1 MRLRTI
7 VAGLAF
13 FAASA
18 PALALAAGDD
28 GEACMHHVMHREG
41 ETHTSLPAATGGGT
55 MVYLNRH
62 GGRVLGGY
70 DDSSSARSQVVWS
83 RGYKSVD
90 IAAYSR
96 GNASWNALV
105 GCVQERFADYDVH
118 VVDERPASGDYIM
131 AMVGGKPDALG
142 LPRWVAGI
150 APYGGRKLDDAVVFV
165 FEANVDHARSRC
177 EATAHEIGHA
187 LGLDHSTKCDDLM
200 SYGNCGP
207 KEFLDVA
214 AQCGEY
220 GGRTCSNG
228 RASQN
233 SHALLAKSVGLRKSL
248 PPTPTPDPIR
258 RPDPNPTVKRPPVAR
273 RDPVVRPS
281 SPPRRT
287 APPSSGSGRSR
298 GTEIRREVGGPR
310 VRLETAATRQS
321 GDSVYVVQ
329 VKARDED
336 GIASVELLWSDGKTH
351 RALKCGRNP
360 EGLPVKCWRRGD
372 TYTFALHVGH
382 GSRAFAVR
390 VTDGAG
396 KKAVTRPTSV
406 RFH

>member
-1 MRLRTI
+1 MRPRSI

-13 FAASA
+13 LATSA
-18 PALALAAGDD
+18 PAVALAAGDD
-28 GEACMHHVMHREG
+28 GEECMHRVMHREG
-41 ETHTSLPAATGGGT
+41 ETHTSLPAATGGRT
-55 MVYLNRH
+55 TVYLNRH
-62 GGRVLGGY
+62 GGRVSDGY

-90 IAAYSR
+90 IAPWKR
-96 GNASWNALV
+96 GTASWNDLV
-105 GCVQERFADYDVH
+105 GCVQERFEEFDIH
-118 VVDERPASGDYIM
+118 VVDERPASGDFIM
-131 AMVGGKPDALG
+131 AMVGGKPDVLG

-150 APYGGRKLDDAVVFV
+150 APYGGHKLDQAVVFV

-187 LGLDHSTKCDDLM
+187 LGLDHSTQCDDVM

-207 KEFLDVA
+207 KEFRDEA
-214 AQCGEY
+214 AACGEY
-220 GGRTCSNG
+220 EGRACSNG
-228 RASQN
+228 RSSQN
-233 SHALLAKSVGLRKSL
+233 SHALLAKSVGMRKTL
-248 PPTPTPDPIR
+248 PPVPTPNPKA
-258 RPDPNPTVKRPPVAR
+258 RPEPNPTVKRPPVAR
-273 RDPVVRPS
+273 RDPGARPTAPRRPTSTRRPS
-281 SPPRRT
+281 SGQT
-287 APPSSGSGRSR
+287 Q
-298 GTEIRREVGGPR
+298 GTLVRREVGGPR
-310 VRLETAATRQS
+310 VRLETPTARQS

-329 VKARDED
+329 LKARDED

-382 GSRAFAVR
+382 GTRAFAVR
-390 VTDGAG
+390 VTDGVG
-396 KKAVTRPTSV
+396 KKAVTRPQSI